1 MAIRPVLAKDGA
13 MKHFGT
19 VQSFDDATGH
29 GFIKPENGGRDLDF
43 KRSSMQWD
51 RMVSPRRGLRLSY
64 HLSGKNGQASAV
76 DVQTVPVRP
85 QGSARKPF
93 SIFLT
98 AAEEVATDA
107 ELDEGG
113 AEGGRMNSTEQPAFS
128 TLGADTP
135 SGIDITHG
143 EFATTE
149 CPFPTVR
156 ECRIFTAGITA
167 AARGESAFLDKGPF
181 AL

>member
-1 MAIRPVLAKDGA
+1 

-43 KRSSMQWD
+43 IRSSTQWD

-64 HLSGKNGQASAV
+64 HLSGKNGRASAV
-76 DVQTVPVRP
+76 DVAPIRP
-85 QGSARKPF
+85 QGSARKRF
-93 SIFLT
+93 SIFRT
-98 AAEEVATDA
+98 AAEQVATDA
-107 ELDEGG
+107 ELDEWGN
-113 AEGGRMNSTEQPAFS
+113 EGRRMSSTEQPAFN
-128 TLGADTP
+128 TPGADTP
-135 SGIDITHG
+135 SAIDLKHG

-167 AARGESAFLDKGPF
+167 AARGGSAFTDERPY